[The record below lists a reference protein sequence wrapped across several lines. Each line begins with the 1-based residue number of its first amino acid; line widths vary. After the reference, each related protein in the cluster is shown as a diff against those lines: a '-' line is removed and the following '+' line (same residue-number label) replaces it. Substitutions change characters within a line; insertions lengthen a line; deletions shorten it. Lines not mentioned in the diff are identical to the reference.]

1 MKGKVLKSSIILVII
16 MVLFGAVGWLLFSP
30 CPPGK
35 FCIVDAGQSDVEI
48 PEGVREDAN
57 SLASE
62 FFGSDSVGCDTF
74 VDNLLEVYSAAEG
87 KDFLL
92 IFNSG
97 GQGHEEIGP
106 EWGSILDGIEEEL
119 GRLGYTHMLLIY
131 ERTFGGFWNF
141 AKELTETFLSYP
153 SKGKPLAAQIGFL
166 TEHIEDIR
174 VILLGESSG
183 AMVGSQA
190 MKLLQANDRV
200 YSVQTG
206 IPFYYRRAVSDR
218 ALVMNSNGI
227 DPDSLSNGDLWRIF
241 RANLGRIPTYR
252 PEEGHFL
259 LYLRTP
265 GHIYTWDHPGVN
277 SPISSF
283 LEKHFGG
290 N

>member
-1 MKGKVLKSSIILVII
+1 MKGKVLKSSIILGVII
-16 MVLFGAVGWLLFSP
+16 VFISAVGWLLFSP
-30 CPPGK
+30 CPPGE
-35 FCIVDAGQSDVEI
+35 FCIVDAGQSVVEI
-48 PEGVREDAN
+48 PEDVREDAN

-62 FFGSDSVGCDTF
+62 YFGSDSVGYDMF

-97 GQGHEEIGP
+97 GQGREEIGP
-106 EWGSILDGIEEEL
+106 EWGSILEGIEGEL
-119 GRLGYTHMLLIY
+119 GRLGYTHMFVIY
-131 ERTFGGFWNF
+131 ERTSGGFWNF
-141 AKELTETFLSYP
+141 VKELRETMFYYR

-200 YSVQTG
+200 YSIQTG

-227 DPDSLSNGDLWRIF
+227 APDSLSNGDLWTIF

-259 LYLRTP
+259 FYIRTP
-265 GHIYTWDHPGVN
+265 GHIYTWDHPGVH
-277 SPISSF
+277 SKISAF
-283 LEKHFGG
+283 LQNYFG
-290 N
+290 NN

>member
-1 MKGKVLKSSIILVII
+1 MKGKVLKSSIILGVII
-16 MVLFGAVGWLLFSP
+16 VLLGALSWLLFSP

-35 FCIVDAGQSDVEI
+35 LCIVDAGQSVVEI
-48 PEGVREDAN
+48 PEDVREDAN

-62 FFGSDSVGCDTF
+62 YIDSNSADYDMF
-74 VDNLLEVYSAAEG
+74 VENLLEVYSEAVG
-87 KDFLL
+87 NDVLL

-106 EWGSILDGIEEEL
+106 EWGSILEGIKEEL
-119 GRLGYTHMLLIY
+119 DRLGYTHMLVIY

-141 AKELTETFLSYP
+141 GRELIEMFLSYP

-200 YSVQTG
+200 YSIQTG

-218 ALVMNSNGI
+218 ALAMNSNGI
-227 DPDSLSNGDLWRIF
+227 APDSLSNGDLWTIF

-277 SPISSF
+277 SLISSF
-283 LEKHFGG
+283 LETHFRSS
-290 N
+290 

>member
-1 MKGKVLKSSIILVII
+1 MKGKVLKSSIILGVII
-16 MVLFGAVGWLLFSP
+16 VLLGALSWLLFSP

-35 FCIVDAGQSDVEI
+35 FCIVDAGQSVVEI
-48 PEGVREDAN
+48 PEDVREDAN

-62 FFGSDSVGCDTF
+62 FIDSNSADYDMF
-74 VDNLLEVYSAAEG
+74 VDNLLEVYSEAVG
-87 KDFLL
+87 NDVLL

-106 EWGSILDGIEEEL
+106 EWGSILEGIKEEL
-119 GRLGYTHMLLIY
+119 DRLGYTHMLVIY

-141 AKELTETFLSYP
+141 GRELIETFRSYP

-200 YSVQTG
+200 YSIQTG

-218 ALVMNSNGI
+218 LLVMNSNGI
-227 DPDSLSNGDLWRIF
+227 APDSLSNGDLWTIF

-259 LYLRTP
+259 FYLRTP
-265 GHIYTWDHPGVN
+265 GHIYTWGHPGVN

-283 LEKHFGG
+283 LETHFRSS
-290 N
+290 